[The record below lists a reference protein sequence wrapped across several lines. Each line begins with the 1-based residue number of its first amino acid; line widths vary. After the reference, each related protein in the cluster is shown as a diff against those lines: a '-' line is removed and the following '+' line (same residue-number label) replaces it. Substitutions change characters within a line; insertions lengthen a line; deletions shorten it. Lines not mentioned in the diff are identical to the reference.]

1 MIIQEILEL
10 LVLARAEPMQKLSIL
25 LLTVI
30 ISQLLYLKQTEARIG
45 DVTELNGQAS
55 VTRNKKEQEIKALS
69 RPGILVAYEP
79 NLADQE
85 LKIESSRAAIA
96 QRLGVPL
103 DAVDIASED
112 IAGELIIRSATIYL
126 SARDVARIVD
136 SR

>member
-1 MIIQEILEL
+1 MTTERR
-10 LVLARAEPMQKLSIL
+10 RAP
-25 LLTVI
+25 
-30 ISQLLYLKQTEARIG
+30 RR
-45 DVTELNGQAS
+45 S
-55 VTRNKKEQEIKALS
+55 VTNVERAGSWGNVVYRHFLSCGHVEERKRAASTPELACTWCTKAEQKEQEIKALA
-69 RPGILVAYEP
+69 RPGILVNYEP

-85 LKIESSRAAIA
+85 LKIEKSRAVIA

-126 SARDVARIVD
+126 SARDVVRIVD

>member
-1 MIIQEILEL
+1 M
-10 LVLARAEPMQKLSIL
+10 
-25 LLTVI
+25 T
-30 ISQLLYLKQTEARIG
+30 TERRKAPRR
-45 DVTELNGQAS
+45 S
-55 VTRNKKEQEIKALS
+55 VTKIERAGSWGNVIYRHFLSCGHVEERKRAASTPELACTWCPKAEQKEQEIKALS